1 MKTPSTLRRRPCP
14 TPLAASALALFLAT
28 LPSYGTTSSGKEPTK
43 EAAEPTG
50 AVEATLDEG
59 ERKTFLEELTVSATR
74 SELAVMDAPGEV
86 SVVTADDIEDL
97 LLQDIADLVK
107 FEPGVYVDNEVGRLG
122 LNGFNIR
129 GLGGNRV
136 LTQVDGVRGAEQF
149 DFGPLSVHQQSLD
162 VDLLQSAEIVRS
174 AGSALYGSDALGG
187 VISLQTKDPSD
198 FLRGAPRSISAKAG
212 FDGRSDESSLNLAA
226 AAGGDRT
233 SASLF
238 VSFADGSELDNQG
251 EVGGIGSDRT
261 EPNPQSRESL
271 QLLGKV
277 IRDTDSGSRLRSAL
291 EYSES
296 TAETDALSAR
306 GATPFGPFT
315 VVTERVTADDEQE
328 RVRLSLDQT
337 LVGRAGM
344 DLWSWQVYG
353 QDTRTDQITSE
364 DRSTIGFGP
373 PVPTLLDAVI
383 EFEQQTL
390 GGSASAQKATSLGE
404 NGNLLWT
411 FGASYSIDE
420 FDMLRDRTEVDL
432 ATGAPVFSILPFPTK
447 YFPRSDVQEIGAY
460 AQAEFRWS
468 RLTLV
473 PGVRYDQFDLDV
485 DEQDRIFLDSGGLP
499 PTGFDDSAVSPKL
512 GVVAQLTQNLNVT
525 AQYAAGFRA
534 PPFGSVNTGFTNLS
548 LGYLTLPNAELDP
561 ETSDNFEL
569 GLRGTTGPVSWSVN
583 GFRNDYDDF
592 IELVVVGF
600 DPRLGVLE
608 FQNINLTAVEI
619 EGIEVRAESK
629 LGDNFLLRLA
639 YADIEGNDV
648 SGDVDVPLAS
658 VAPAEGVLGLRYF
671 ADSGRWSLDASLR
684 ALASRDADEVPDG
697 QFTPPSAE
705 ILDLVG
711 TFQLPRDLVLRAG
724 VLNATDETYFEWGT
738 VRGRSAADTGID
750 FFSSPGRS
758 LVATLGWNW

>member
-1 MKTPSTLRRRPCP
+1 MYHRPNRPVRCHRPALLVTGLVTLITFGTAANAYASEP
-14 TPLAASALALFLAT
+14 AASNPAD
-28 LPSYGTTSSGKEPTK
+28 P
-43 EAAEPTG
+43 
-50 AVEATLDEG
+50 VEAEID
-59 ERKTFLEELTVSATR
+59 RKTFLEQVTVTATR

-86 SVVTADDIEDL
+86 SVVTSDDIEDL

-107 FEPGVYVDNEVGRLG
+107 FEPGVYVDHEVGRLG

-149 DFGPLSVHQQSLD
+149 DFGPLNVHQQSLD
-162 VDLLQSAEIVRS
+162 VDVLQSAEIVRS

-198 FLRGAPRSISAKAG
+198 FLGGAPRSVSAKVG
-212 FDGRSDESSLNLAA
+212 FDGRSDESSINLAA
-226 AAGGDRT
+226 AASGQRT
-233 SASLF
+233 SGSLF
-238 VSFADGSELDNQG
+238 LSAADGSELDNQG
-251 EVGGIGSDRT
+251 EIGGAGADRT
-261 EPNPQSRESL
+261 QPNPQTRESF
-271 QLLGKV
+271 QLLGKIV
-277 IRDTDSGSRLRSAL
+277 RDADSGSRLRGAV
-291 EYSES
+291 EYARS
-296 TAETDALSAR
+296 TAETNALSAR

-315 VVTERVTADDEQE
+315 VITDSVDADDEQE
-328 RVRLSLDQT
+328 RTRLSLDQT
-337 LVGRAGM
+337 LIERAGM
-344 DLWSWQVYG
+344 DLWTWQIYG
-353 QDTRTDQITSE
+353 QDTMTDQFTTES
-364 DRSTIGFGP
+364 RATVGFGP
-373 PVPTLLDAVI
+373 ARPTLLDAII

-390 GGSASAQKATSLGE
+390 GANARTQTAMELGSE
-404 NGNLLWT
+404 GNLLFT
-411 FGASYSIDE
+411 FGASYSLDE
-420 FDMLRDRTEVDL
+420 FDMLRDRTEIDR

-460 AQAEFRWS
+460 AQAAFRWS

-473 PGVRYDQFDLDV
+473 PGVRYDQFELDV

-512 GVVAQLTQNLNVT
+512 GVVAQLTRNLNLT

-534 PPFGSVNTGFTNLS
+534 PPFGAVNTGFTNLS
-548 LGYLTLPNAELDP
+548 LGYLTLPNPALDP

-608 FQNINLTAVEI
+608 FQNVNLTAVEI
-619 EGIEVRAESK
+619 EGIEIRAESK
-629 LGDNFLLRLA
+629 IGDNFLVRLS

-648 SGDVDVPLAS
+648 SDGQDVPLSS
-658 VAPAEGVLGLRYF
+658 VAPSEGILGLRYF
-671 ADSGRWSLDASLR
+671 ADSGRWSVDAALR
-684 ALASRDADEVPDG
+684 AIRSRDADELPVGD
-697 QFTPPSAE
+697 FAPPSAE
-705 ILDLVG
+705 VVDVVG
-711 TFQLPRDLVLRAG
+711 TFQLPGSLVLRAG
-724 VLNATDETYFEWGT
+724 VLNATDETYFEWGS
-738 VRGRSAADTGID
+738 VRGRSADDTGID